1 MAERGAASSNCS
13 SAIGLVPKIVIATRA
28 LRGFADGLVS
38 IVLPAYLGTLGF
50 SPFDIGAIATST
62 LIGSATL
69 TILLT
74 NAAHGLSTRTLL
86 CAAAMLMAVTGV
98 AFSWADEFWPLLLIA
113 FVGTLNPSA
122 GDVSVF
128 LPLEHSELA
137 HTAEPHRRTTLFS
150 WYALCGTLAAAVG
163 SLATGVFELTSTS
176 FGVPLQK
183 ALQVAFLVYAFVGL
197 AAFCLYLRMPR
208 PAAEGTRPTAQRLG
222 RSRGVVYKLAA
233 LFSMDAAAG
242 GLTQQS
248 LTALWLL
255 QRFDLSIATTGFV
268 LFWVG
273 VLAAFANMF
282 APAISRRIGLI
293 QTMAFTQ
300 VPANLCFVLL
310 PFMPS
315 ASWALA
321 LLMLRAP
328 FSQMDVP
335 TRTSYL
341 MAVVEPGERAAAASM
356 AAVPRSLA
364 AAASPLVAGTL
375 LTLSPFGWQFVAAGV
390 IKLGYN
396 FLLVRAF
403 RHIKPPEELKHR
415 DNAGTDES
423 ASRHAA

>member
-1 MAERGAASSNCS
+1 M
-13 SAIGLVPKIVIATRA
+13 
-28 LRGFADGLVS
+28 RGFADGLVS

-50 SPFDIGAIATST
+50 SPFQIGAIATST

-69 TILLT
+69 TILIT
-74 NAAHGLSTRTLL
+74 NGAPGRLSTRTLL
-86 CAAAMLMAVTGV
+86 CAAAMLMAATGV
-98 AFSWADEFWPLLLIA
+98 AFSWTHDFWPLLLIA

-128 LPLEHSELA
+128 LPLEHAELA
-137 HTAEPHRRTTLFS
+137 HTADPKRRTTLFS

-163 SLATGVFELTSTS
+163 SLATGACELASTS
-176 FGVPLQK
+176 FGLPLQR
-183 ALQVAFLVYAFVGL
+183 ALQAALLVYAFVGL

-208 PAAEGTRPTAQRLG
+208 LIAAGTRPTAQRLG
-222 RSRGVVYKLAA
+222 RSRGIVYKLAA

-242 GLTQQS
+242 GLALQS

-255 QRFDLSIATTGFV
+255 QRFDLGIATTGFV

-273 VLAAFANMF
+273 VLAAFANLF
-282 APAISRRIGLI
+282 APVVSRRIGLI
-293 QTMAFTQ
+293 RTMAFTQ
-300 VPANLCFVLL
+300 VPANLCYVLL
-310 PFMPS
+310 PFMPD
-315 ASWALA
+315 ASWAVA

-341 MAVVEPGERAAAASM
+341 MAVVEPGERAAAAGI

-396 FLLVRAF
+396 FMLVRAF
-403 RHIKPPEELKHR
+403 RDIRPPEEFERRHNTISDK
-415 DNAGTDES
+415 T
-423 ASRHAA
+423 ASSQAP